1 MTDKIKKYLEYTFFI
16 IINFCF
22 TSWGAYIAF
31 MLTGFLATDAIF
43 YIHHTDISTNSTM
56 DSLFIFGWIGIF
68 LLYLMAKPL
77 CFLVLYKLKKQ
88 FPYIHSF
95 FDKFRLDRK
104 FMWKVLGIVLFLDIV
119 PGILLNMCFNN
130 GNFTIKELLQI
141 SAFISLIYNYLIFL
155 LFFHPA
161 KKNKIAEDG
170 TIVQGKIA
178 NIMTNIFIW
187 ADIVLMIFIFILTIL
202 VFLT

>member
-1 MTDKIKKYLEYTFFI
+1 
-16 IINFCF
+16 
-22 TSWGAYIAF
+22 
-31 MLTGFLATDAIF
+31 
-43 YIHHTDISTNSTM
+43 
-56 DSLFIFGWIGIF
+56 
-68 LLYLMAKPL
+68 
-77 CFLVLYKLKKQ
+77 
-88 FPYIHSF
+88 
-95 FDKFRLDRK
+95 
-104 FMWKVLGIVLFLDIV
+104 MWKVLGIVLFLDIV

-187 ADIVLMIFIFILTIL
+187 VDIVLMIFVFILIAL
-202 VFLT
+202 VFIA